1 MLYFSLY
8 RATNAAN
15 AFAEAKKIA
24 LDSLEANEEIDEGL
38 FESAKP
44 SLIFELIEKEKTV
57 GDVVFQSLVA
67 FFKQTDRQFQQEFF
81 KKISAVTKEEMKS
94 AAIKYI
100 RKDKFKVKEIG
111 MEINLQNNA
120 QQNLYLYNYIY

>member
-1 MLYFSLY
+1 MY

-67 FFKQTDRQFQQEFF
+67 FFKQTDRQFQQELF
-81 KKISAVTKEEMKS
+81 KKISAVTKEEMKAS
-94 AAIKYI
+94 AIKYI
-100 RKDKFKVKEIG
+100 RQG
-111 MEINLQNNA
+111 
-120 QQNLYLYNYIY
+120 